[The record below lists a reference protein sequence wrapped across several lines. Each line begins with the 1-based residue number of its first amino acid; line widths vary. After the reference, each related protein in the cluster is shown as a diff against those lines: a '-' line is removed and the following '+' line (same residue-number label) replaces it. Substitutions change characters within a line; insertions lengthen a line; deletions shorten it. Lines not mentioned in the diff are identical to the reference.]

1 MKKALLIVNPA
12 SGGEKAKEYET
23 KMHHKLA
30 QYFDNVIIRH
40 TKESGDAKVFAHEAS
55 EQHYHSVFVMG
66 GDGTVNEAI
75 NGISGHAERPYFGF
89 LPLGTVNDLAR
100 ALDIPLDPEEAIDSL
115 DLDNPRALDVGQV
128 NDDYFMNIVAIG
140 NIPESIN
147 NVDDKAK
154 TALGPL
160 AYFLSGLKQVVTN
173 RSHTFQVTRDGK
185 EDQLK
190 SSLILV
196 GLTNSIGGF
205 DQMTANAKVDD
216 GYLHLVYI
224 KDHNFFET
232 LAALPSLFSAET
244 EGSDQLG
251 YERVKEVK
259 IDLEGEKLTSNVDGD
274 EGDDLPLTIK
284 VLPSHLQ
291 VYTSHTKSADATI

>member
-1 MKKALLIVNPA
+1 M
-12 SGGEKAKEYET
+12 
-23 KMHHKLA
+23 
-30 QYFDNVIIRH
+30 
-40 TKESGDAKVFAHEAS
+40 
-55 EQHYHSVFVMG
+55 
-66 GDGTVNEAI
+66 
-75 NGISGHAERPYFGF
+75 
-89 LPLGTVNDLAR
+89 
-100 ALDIPLDPEEAIDSL
+100 
-115 DLDNPRALDVGQV
+115 DNPRALDVGQV
-128 NDDYFMNIVAIG
+128 NDAYFMNIVAIG

-160 AYFLSGLKQVVTN
+160 AYFLSGLKQVLSNT
-173 RSHTFQVTRDGK
+173 SYTFQLTRDGK
-185 EDQLK
+185 EEQLK

-216 GYLHLVYI
+216 GYLHLVYT
-224 KDHNFFET
+224 KDHNIFDT

-259 IDLEGEKLTSNVDGD
+259 IALEGEKLTSNVDGD

>member
-1 MKKALLIVNPA
+1 MKDALLIVNPA
-12 SGGEKAKEYET
+12 SGGEKAKAYET
-23 KMHHKLA
+23 KMQQKLSDH
-30 QYFDNVIIRH
+30 FDKVTIKH
-40 TKESGDAKVFAHEAS
+40 TKEAGDAKAFAREATD
-55 EQHYHSVFVMG
+55 EGYHSVFAMG

-75 NGISGHAERPYFGF
+75 NGISGQSYRPRFGF

-100 ALDIPLDPEEAIDSL
+100 ALDIPLDPNLAIDSL
-115 DLDNPRALDVGQV
+115 DLDHPKAIDVGQV
-128 NDDYFMNIVAIG
+128 NDAYFMNIVAIG

-173 RSHTFQVTRDGK
+173 TSYTFQLTRDGK
-185 EDQLK
+185 EEQLK

-205 DQMTANAKVDD
+205 DQLTANAKVDD

-224 KDHNFFET
+224 KDKTFFDT

-251 YERVKEVK
+251 YERVKEVH
-259 IDLEGEKLTSNVDGD
+259 IALEDASLKSNVDGD
-274 EGDDLPLTIK
+274 EGDDLPLSIK
-284 VLPSHLQ
+284 VLPSHIE
-291 VYTSHTKSADATI
+291 VYTSRKSETTDTE